1 MELIL
6 FFCLVI
12 VGYVAGTIAEKRHFA
27 SIRKREAE
35 LKNVLTFST
44 RLLPSQDMNRSSV
57 FVHGNVVV
65 SVDYFKRLSASLRS
79 LLGGRIGAYESL
91 VDRARREAV
100 LRMKRH
106 AQDQGATQIF
116 NVKLET
122 SSISKGNRGQI
133 GSVEMFAYGTGL
145 LP

>member
-1 MELIL
+1 
-6 FFCLVI
+6 
-12 VGYVAGTIAEKRHFA
+12 
-27 SIRKREAE
+27 
-35 LKNVLTFST
+35 
-44 RLLPSQDMNRSSV
+44 
-57 FVHGNVVV
+57 
-65 SVDYFKRLSASLRS
+65 VDYFKRLSAGLRS
-79 LLGGRIGAYESL
+79 LLGGRISAYESL

-106 AQDQGATQIF
+106 AQDQGATHIF

-133 GSVEMFAYGTGL
+133 GSVEIFAYGTGL

>member
-1 MELIL
+1 MDLII

-12 VGYVAGTIAEKRHFA
+12 VGYFAGSIAEKRHFA

-35 LKNVLTFST
+35 LKDVLTFSA
-44 RLLPSQDMNRSSV
+44 RQLPPEDMNRSSV
-57 FVHGNVVV
+57 FVQGNVVV
-65 SVDYFKRLSASLRS
+65 SVDYFKRLSAGLKSLF
-79 LLGGRIGAYESL
+79 GGRIGAYESL

-100 LRMKRH
+100 LRMKQQ
-106 AQDQGATQIF
+106 AQDQGATHIF

-133 GSVEMFAYGTGL
+133 GSVEIFAYGTGL

>member
-1 MELIL
+1 MDLIIFL
-6 FFCLVI
+6 CLVI
-12 VGYVAGTIAEKRHFA
+12 TGYVAGTIAEKRHFA

-44 RLLPSQDMNRSSV
+44 RLLPPQDMHRSSV

-106 AQDQGATQIF
+106 AQDQGATHIF

-133 GSVEMFAYGTGL
+133 GSVEIFAYGTGL

>member
-1 MELIL
+1 MDLIIFL
-6 FFCLVI
+6 CLVI
-12 VGYVAGTIAEKRHFA
+12 TGYVAGTIAEKRHFA

-57 FVHGNVVV
+57 FVHGNVVI
-65 SVDYFKRLSASLRS
+65 SVDYFKRLSAGLRS

-133 GSVEMFAYGTGL
+133 GSVEIFAYGTGL

>member
-1 MELIL
+1 
-6 FFCLVI
+6 
-12 VGYVAGTIAEKRHFA
+12 
-27 SIRKREAE
+27 
-35 LKNVLTFST
+35 
-44 RLLPSQDMNRSSV
+44 
-57 FVHGNVVV
+57 
-65 SVDYFKRLSASLRS
+65 LSAGLRS

-122 SSISKGNRGQI
+122 SSISKGNRRQI
-133 GSVEMFAYGTGL
+133 GSVEIFAYGTGL

>member
-1 MELIL
+1 MDLIV

-12 VGYVAGTIAEKRHFA
+12 VGYVAGSIAEKRHFA
-27 SIRKREAE
+27 SIRKREVE
-35 LKNVLTFST
+35 LKNVLTFSA
-44 RLLPSQDMNRSSV
+44 RQLPPKDMNRSSV
-57 FVHGNVVV
+57 FVQGNVVI
-65 SVDYFKRLSASLRS
+65 SVDYFKRLSAGLRS

-106 AQDQGATQIF
+106 AQDQGATHIF

-122 SSISKGNRGQI
+122 SSISKGNSGQI
-133 GSVEMFAYGTGL
+133 GSVEIFAYGTGL

>member
-1 MELIL
+1 MDLII

-12 VGYVAGTIAEKRHFA
+12 VGYLAGSITEKRHFA
-27 SIRKREAE
+27 SIREREAE
-35 LKNVLTFST
+35 LKNILTFSA
-44 RLLPSQDMNRSSV
+44 RQLPPEDMHRSSV
-57 FVHGNVVV
+57 FVQGNVVV
-65 SVDYFKRLSASLRS
+65 SVDYFKRLSAGLRS
-79 LLGGRIGAYESL
+79 LLGGRIQAYESL

-106 AQDQGATQIF
+106 AQDQGATHIF

-133 GSVEMFAYGTGL
+133 GSVEIFAYGTGL

>member
-1 MELIL
+1 MELIV

-12 VGYVAGTIAEKRHFA
+12 VGYLAGTIAEKRHFS

-35 LKNVLTFST
+35 LKNVLTFSA
-44 RLLPSQDMNRSSV
+44 RLLSPQDTHRSSV
-57 FVHGNVVV
+57 FVQGNVVV
-65 SVDYFKRLSASLRS
+65 SVDYFKRLSAGLRS

-100 LRMKRH
+100 LRMKQH
-106 AQDQGATQIF
+106 AQDQGATHIF

-133 GSVEMFAYGTGL
+133 GSVEIFAYGTGL